1 MKAEGILLHLSNIEK
16 IKHYDYKDCNKK
28 NVESIDEFIRLYT
41 YRYIRHGVI
50 LSGYGKRYFGNP
62 VSSRHYDQIIL
73 SGYNSGL
80 TNPQFELEFLV
91 IACPLVAKELV

>member
-1 MKAEGILLHLSNIEK
+1 MIIRIAIF
-16 IKHYDYKDCNKK
+16 

-41 YRYIRHGVI
+41 YRYIRNGVI